1 MALTPTDN
9 EAFLREVDEELR
21 RDQISGFWKTY
32 GRWVAIAIGLG
43 LAIFGGY
50 LWYQNH
56 QLKEAGIEGEKMAA
70 ALDSLGANKLDVA
83 KPELDALAKSTRPG
97 YSATAR
103 LALADIAVQKGDAKG
118 AAAQYKAIADDAS
131 VAKPFRDI
139 ALIRQTAVEFDTIA
153 PADVT
158 SRLSG
163 YAVPGNPWFG
173 SAGEMVAIAYMKQGK
188 TAEAGRLFALI
199 ANDVGVPR
207 SLRSRAVQMASLLG
221 VDPSAVNGSPSK

>member
-21 RDQISGFWKTY
+21 RDQITGFWRTY
-32 GRWVAIAIGLG
+32 GRWVAISIGLG

-56 QLKEAGIEGEKMAA
+56 QMKAAGIEGEKMAA

-97 YSATAR
+97 YSAAAR
-103 LALADIAVQKGDAKG
+103 MALADIAVQKNDPKA
-118 AAAQYKAIADDAS
+118 AAAQYKSIADDAS

-153 PADVT
+153 PADVA
-158 SRLSG
+158 SRLGG

-173 SAGEMVAIAYMKQGK
+173 SAGEMVAIAYLKQGK
-188 TAEAGRLFALI
+188 KAEAGRLFALI